1 MDTQLENNKRIAR
14 NTFFLY
20 LRMIFIMGV
29 SLFTS
34 RVILRALGDVDFG
47 LFNVVGG
54 IIAIFSFCL
63 RFYGGNFFEIY
74 YGRSRGEEIK
84 PSYDVL

>member
-29 SLFTS
+29 SLFSS
-34 RVILRALGDVDFG
+34 RVILSALGDVDFG

-54 IIAIFSFCL
+54 IIAIFSFV
-63 RFYGGNFFEIY
+63 
-74 YGRSRGEEIK
+74 SD
-84 PSYDVL
+84 SMS